1 VPRLAKTNERG
12 YGVQHQKLRARIAR
26 EIELSGGTEC
36 VRCGGWIAL
45 GEPFDLGHD
54 DHDRSIYRGPE
65 HVRCNRATSRHR
77 ATCELSPEELYAR
90 GITSRVW

>member
-54 DHDRSIYRGPE
+54 DHDRSIYRSHVARCRLVALLQRTCSGP
-65 HVRCNRATSRHR
+65 RLA
-77 ATCELSPEELYAR
+77 
-90 GITSRVW
+90 